1 MGETSALSVKTMTLR
16 PLLLALCLLLAAPT
30 LRAADRDDH
39 NLLAGGAFGL
49 TMPRPGDAEMTTVP
63 ASGLLGGGDAL
74 HIVVRAPASPDYT
87 LQLSQPVPYALADG
101 ATLRLHFWGRSP
113 TRSPIRA
120 VVEKAAP
127 NNDKALA
134 QSLALTPA
142 WKEYAFTFTTP
153 AYGPN
158 GANAH
163 FVVGQQAGT
172 VEIARV
178 TLEDYGVNP
187 QPRPADIGRDLYGGQ
202 PHDDLWRPAANAR
215 IRKYRMGNL
224 LVRVVDAQ
232 GKPVAGAAVHVQQT
246 RHAFRFGTAIA
257 PEPLFAQ
264 TPDGENYRK
273 TLLRDFNYVVLEN
286 TLKWGSYGG
295 QGWAPSDKMLTWCR
309 AHDLPVRGHN
319 LFWPS
324 YLWLPDDVKSL
335 RGKAMRNA
343 VHDHILD
350 YVAKTRGRVAVWDVV
365 NEAVTSHEVSDEAGK
380 DLIAKAFVWAHET
393 DPKVKLAY
401 NDNTIFDTGGGTQG
415 TRDREV
421 DAVLHYLI
429 DEQHAP
435 VSVLGVQSHM
445 GLGGNPLVPAPVL
458 LHNLDH
464 WAAYHLPIEITEY
477 DASVQ
482 DNAAHGRYQDEFM
495 TAIFS
500 HPQVM
505 SFVQWGFWAGS
516 HWLAKEGGAM
526 YREDWTPRPA
536 ARTYERLVFHDWW
549 TDKTGH
555 TDTAGTYPVRA
566 FLGDYRIR
574 VTRGGRTKTVAA
586 SVTKNED
593 GMTVLKVV
601 AP

>member
-1 MGETSALSVKTMTLR
+1 MTLR
-16 PLLLALCLLLAAPT
+16 LLLLAFCLMFAAPS

-49 TMPRPGDAEMTTVP
+49 SMPHPGDAVLTTVP
-63 ASGLLGGGDAL
+63 SGLPGGGDAL
-74 HIVVRAPASPDYT
+74 HIVVQTPASPDYT
-87 LQLSQPVPYALADG
+87 LQLSRTIPFALAES
-101 ATLRLHFWGRSP
+101 AVLRMHFWGRSP

-120 VVEKAAP
+120 IVEKAAP
-127 NNDKALA
+127 PNDKALA
-134 QSLALTPA
+134 QSLALSPE

-158 GANAH
+158 EANAH

-178 TLEDYGVNP
+178 TLEYYGVNP

-202 PHDDLWRPAANAR
+202 PHDDSWRPAANAR
-215 IRKYRMGNL
+215 IRHYRMGNL
-224 LVRVVDAQ
+224 LVRVVDGL
-232 GKPVAGAAVHVQQT
+232 GKPVTGATVHIQQM
-246 RHAFRFGTAIA
+246 RHAFHFGTAIA

-273 TLLRDFNYVVLEN
+273 TLLRDFNYAVSEN

-295 QGWAPSDKMLTWCR
+295 QGWAPSDKLLTWCHD
-309 AHDLPVRGHN
+309 HDLPVRGHN

-324 YLWLPDDVKSL
+324 YQWLPDDVKPL

-350 YVAKTRGRVAVWDVV
+350 YVAKTRGRVVVWDVV
-365 NEAVTSHEVSDEAGK
+365 NEAVTSHEVYDEAGK
-380 DLIAKAFVWAHET
+380 DLIAQAFVWAHET
-393 DPKVKLAY
+393 DPNVKLAY
-401 NDNTIFDTGGGTQG
+401 NDNTIFDTGGGTAGKSDKQ
-415 TRDREV
+415 V
-421 DAVLHYLI
+421 DALLHYLI

-435 VSVLGVQSHM
+435 VSVLGIQSHM
-445 GLGGNPLVPAPVL
+445 GGGNPLVPASIL

-464 WAAYHLPIEITEY
+464 WATYHLPIEITEY

-482 DNAAHGRYQDEFM
+482 DDAAHGRYQDEFM

-500 HPQVM
+500 HPQIT

-516 HWLAKEGGAM
+516 HWLAKQGGAM
-526 YREDWTPRPA
+526 YRLDWTPRPA
-536 ARTYERLVFHDWW
+536 ALSYERLVFHDWW
-549 TDKTGH
+549 TDKTGR
-555 TDTAGTYPVRA
+555 TDRAGAYPVRA
-566 FLGDYRIR
+566 FLGDYRVT
-574 VTRGGRTKTVAA
+574 VTRGGRTKTLPA
-586 SVTKNED
+586 SVMKNAN
-593 GMTVLKVV
+593 GITLLKVILL
-601 AP
+601 

>member
-1 MGETSALSVKTMTLR
+1 
-16 PLLLALCLLLAAPT
+16 
-30 LRAADRDDH
+30 
-39 NLLAGGAFGL
+39 
-49 TMPRPGDAEMTTVP
+49 MPHFGDAVMTTIP
-63 ASGLLGGGDAL
+63 ASGLPGGGDAF
-74 HIVVRAPASPDYT
+74 HIVVQTPATPDYT
-87 LQLSQPVPYALADG
+87 MQLSQPVRYALADG

-158 GANAH
+158 AANAH

-178 TLEDYGVNP
+178 TLEYYGVNP

-202 PHDDLWRPAANAR
+202 PHDDSWRPAANAR
-215 IRKYRMGNL
+215 IRRYRMGNL
-224 LVRVVDAQ
+224 LVRVVDAH
-232 GKPVAGAAVHVQQT
+232 GKPVAGARVHVQQT

-264 TPDGENYRK
+264 TTDGENYRK

-295 QGWAPSDKMLTWCR
+295 QGWPLADKMLTWCQ

-324 YLWLPDDVKSL
+324 YQWLPDEVKPL
-335 RGKAMRNA
+335 RGEQMRKA
-343 VHDHILD
+343 VHDHLLD
-350 YVAKTRGRVAVWDVV
+350 YVAKARGRVVVWDVV
-365 NEAVTSHEVSDEAGK
+365 NEAVTSHEVYDEAGK
-380 DLIAKAFVWAHET
+380 DLIAKVFFWAHET
-393 DPKVKLAY
+393 DPKVELAY

-415 TRDREV
+415 TRDRDV
-421 DAVLHYLI
+421 DALLHYLI

-435 VSVLGVQSHM
+435 VSVLGIQSHM
-445 GLGGNPLVPAPVL
+445 GIGGNPLVPAPIL

-464 WAAYHLPIEITEY
+464 WATYRLPIEITEY

-482 DNAAHGRYQDEFM
+482 DDAAHGRYQDEFM
-495 TAIFS
+495 TSVFS
-500 HPQVM
+500 HPQVT
-505 SFVQWGFWAGS
+505 SFVQWGFWAGA
-516 HWLAKEGGAM
+516 HWLAKQGGAM
-526 YREDWTPRPA
+526 YRLDWTPRPA
-536 ARTYERLVFHDWW
+536 ALAYERLVFHDWW
-549 TDKTGH
+549 TDTAGHTGKTGAYQ
-555 TDTAGTYPVRA
+555 TRA
-566 FLGDYRIR
+566 FLGDYRVT
-574 VTRGGRTKTVAA
+574 VTRGGRAKTART
-586 SVTKNED
+586 SVTKNEN
-593 GMTVLKVV
+593 GLTILKVV
-601 AP
+601 VP